1 MVVVLDLLYN
11 FTDKDV
17 CLPTTK
23 KSKIGTYK
31 ALSIKKMADDEYEW
45 QPPSE
50 AEMKIIQA
58 RRERSDKIS
67 KLMGDYMLK
76 GYKMLGIVCQECST
90 ILLQDKQ
97 GVNYCVACKEL
108 DTDTDKDDPVLSRDA
123 ARSQIMEG
131 SVVED
136 DDTDLSFM
144 RRQDQTTNPS
154 HPQQDLQRAIP
165 LSMATVTSSNVTSS
179 VYPSQ
184 SAQSSSNLK
193 FSDTVDTLCQKINW
207 ATEELKKA
215 SSVDYC
221 VNLCQL
227 IKSSAEALQS
237 LKSVD

>member
-1 MVVVLDLLYN
+1 M
-11 FTDKDV
+11 
-17 CLPTTK
+17 
-23 KSKIGTYK
+23 
-31 ALSIKKMADDEYEW
+31 DDEYEW

-76 GYKMLGIVCQECST
+76 GYKMLGIVCPECST

-123 ARSQIMEG
+123 ARSQILEG
-131 SVVED
+131 SVTEAG
-136 DDTDLSFM
+136 DTDLPFM
-144 RRQDQTTNPS
+144 LRQDQPTSVPS
-154 HPQQDLQRAIP
+154 LPEVQQRAIP
-165 LSMATVTSSNVTSS
+165 ITMAAVTSSGIS
-179 VYPSQ
+179 SQ
-184 SAQSSSNLK
+184 SAQSSLNLN
-193 FSDTVDTLCQKINW
+193 FNDTVETLCQKINW
-207 ATEELKKA
+207 ASEELKKS

-227 IKSSAEALQS
+227 IKSSADALQS
-237 LKSVD
+237 LKKVG